1 MRSLA
6 PIPPHV
12 GSCLK
17 RALAAHDAADPASA
31 LEALTAGAL
40 ADIQQHQ
47 QQFLGDIRACA
58 LFADFT
64 RDLLTPW
71 AASLPP
77 FIAPPAL
84 SNPPR
89 IAYCMPSL
97 AQGQAASANLLRLV
111 RHHAATKRVTCCVIL
126 TEEHTRRNPASDFL
140 HLPDAPSTLLAPDM
154 LAQLRTLCEVH
165 ILPAIDSHLAAAHRA
180 LPLLRALALDAA
192 LFVASPACAIQTA
205 LAFARIAPLQT
216 CLNIGVPLLTPGID
230 AVIYNNPP
238 KAQRDHAVLTAC
250 NIAMHSVET
259 SGGDAASAAAVPATP
274 RSTLALPADAPVLA
288 CVSNRLTDRLL
299 AGTFA
304 HDLCAFLLQ
313 HPTAWFVGIG
323 PSDPGKLQAPLAPVI
338 DRCIFTGPAADPRTH
353 LKSCDILLNEYPEG
367 GGNSVIEA
375 MGAGV
380 PVVAMRAGERHAE
393 CIGAHL
399 VGPDAIPTSDRTA
412 YWQLVTH
419 WLQNPHARLQAA
431 ARQRDRAVTRLDYAP
446 ICAAYEDALL
456 SLLGGRPL
464 RGGRMP

>member
-1 MRSLA
+1 MSLAA

-17 RALAAHDAADPASA
+17 RALAAHDAADPAKA

-40 ADIQQHQ
+40 TDIQQHQ

-64 RDLLTPW
+64 RDLLAPW

-77 FIAPPAL
+77 FIAPSAP
-84 SNPPR
+84 SDPPR

-111 RHHAATKRVTCCVIL
+111 RHHAATKRITCCAIL

-140 HLPDAPSTLLAPDM
+140 HLPDAPSTILAPDI

-165 ILPAIDSHLAAAHRA
+165 ILPAIDSHLAAAQRA
-180 LPLLRALALDAA
+180 LPHLRSLTLDAA
-192 LFVASPACAIQTA
+192 VFVASPACPIQSA
-205 LAFARIAPLQT
+205 LAFARIAPLQI

-238 KAQRDHAVLTAC
+238 KAQRDHAVISART
-250 NIAMHSVET
+250 IALRSVET
-259 SGGDAASAAAVPATP
+259 SGGDAASAAAVIATS
-274 RSTLALPADAPVLA
+274 RAALGLPANALALA

-299 AGTFA
+299 AGGFV
-304 HDLCAFLLQ
+304 HDLVAFMQ
-313 HPTAWFVGIG
+313 RTPAAWFVGIG
-323 PSDPGKLQAPLAPVI
+323 PSDLPRLHPVLAPVI
-338 DRCIFTGPAADPRTH
+338 QRCIFTGPLPDPRTH
-353 LKSCDILLNEYPEG
+353 LKSCDLLLNEYPEG
-367 GGNSVIEA
+367 GGNSVIES
-375 MGAGV
+375 MGAGI
-380 PVVAMRAGERHAE
+380 PVVALRAGDRHAE

-399 VGPDAIPTSDRTA
+399 VGPDAITTNDRAA
-412 YWQLVTH
+412 YWRLVDH
-419 WLQNPHARLQAA
+419 WLHDAHARAQAA
-431 ARQRDRAVTRLDYAP
+431 ARQRHRALTSLDYAP

-456 SLLGGRPL
+456 SLLGGPPL
-464 RGGRMP
+464 RGGRKP

>member
-1 MRSLA
+1 MSRPA

-47 QQFLGDIRACA
+47 QHFLGDARACA

-64 RDLLTPW
+64 RDLLAPW

-77 FIAPPAL
+77 FIAPSAPG
-84 SNPPR
+84 NPPR

-97 AQGQAASANLLRLV
+97 AQGNAASANLLRLI
-111 RHHAATKRVTCCVIL
+111 RHHITSKRITPHIVLC
-126 TEEHTRRNPASDFL
+126 EEHTRRDPATQFL
-140 HLPDAPSTLLAPDM
+140 QLPDAPSTRTGAHM
-154 LAQLRTLCEVH
+154 LAELRALCPVT
-165 ILPAIDSHLAAAHRA
+165 ILPTTLSHLAAAQNA
-180 LPLLRALALDAA
+180 ITPLREARFDAA
-192 LFVASPACAIQTA
+192 MLVASPACPIQSA
-205 LAFARIAPLQT
+205 LAFARFAPLQV

-238 KAQRDHAVLTAC
+238 KAQRDHAVISARNVTLR
-250 NIAMHSVET
+250 SVET
-259 SGGDAASAAAVPATP
+259 SGGDAAGAAAITAAP
-274 RSTLALPADAPVLA
+274 RAALGLPTNALALA

-299 AGTFA
+299 AGGFA
-304 HDLCAFLLQ
+304 HDLVAFMQ
-313 HPTAWFVGIG
+313 RTPAAWFVGIG
-323 PSDPGKLQAPLAPVI
+323 PSDMPRLHPVLAPVI
-338 DRCIFTGPAADPRTH
+338 QRCIFTGPLADPRTH
-353 LKSCDILLNEYPEG
+353 LKSCDLLLNEYPEG
-367 GGNSVIEA
+367 GGNSVIES
-375 MGAGV
+375 MGAGI

-399 VGPDAIPTSDRTA
+399 VGPDAIPTNDRAA

-419 WLQNPHARLQAA
+419 WLHNPHARAQAA
-431 ARQRDRAVTRLDYAP
+431 ARQRDRAVTSLDYAP
-446 ICAAYEDALL
+446 ICAAYEQSIFNLL
-456 SLLGGRPL
+456 AQ
-464 RGGRMP
+464 